1 MLPSELPIEILSQ
14 IAEHLSKKDKA
25 LCALACKRWKVPF
38 QESFWK
44 NISAQSI
51 EELCEI
57 CTIPKDSLHE
67 NPYALVKSLAVGGKS
82 TFTAWLECGIFQI
95 FSSLTHL
102 DVRCLHIQTVDVYDA
117 NRSDSFRSLK
127 EMEQQ
132 KVISFISQFPNLEEV
147 NIYSYDGQ
155 RILTFTTSD
164 IDTIHNNLPHL
175 KSVKGRF
182 SLDDIDQDTIDNL
195 QNTIPAL
202 SVTSLDLIITKKD
215 CIWSHYLWLCY
226 FNHKYPNLRRL
237 KLRLECDENKF
248 NFEEYHKRKGLVSCP
263 IVPGFTRLERFTL
276 YTNDSTKLS
285 NAFFWDFFYQSRIY
299 IKHLTYKNFAR
310 ISNIG
315 FLERSTP
322 YYVYNFIRTDFSCYS
337 LLVNLEVKC
346 RHISIDLDNLLD
358 SCTGLRQLRIS
369 RGKLHSS
376 NSQAYKD
383 KAQHGLQTL
392 ELDNTVVITCFF
404 NHLSFRCRYL
414 ELIKLT
420 RLQICGIISEET
432 KGVSIDMPYTK
443 TQKLIF
449 DRVQFYS
456 STEHLN
462 ERTKINLILMS
473 QLTEASQSDENEETA
488 GVESS
493 MSYIC
498 WLHRFKETEN
508 VNNFTQWYREL
519 SDQDCQEILAYYHK
533 SSYKKKNIGTQEVR
547 KGFGRKTTK
556 KFWEDDLG
564 RGYVE
569 WVCSPLVDNND
580 SLSRLKD
587 SNFYNPFARF
597 LPLELLELIVV
608 STTPA
613 QQSTWTSFILMS

>member
-215 CIWSHYLWLCY
+215 CIW
-226 FNHKYPNLRRL
+226 
-237 KLRLECDENKF
+237 
-248 NFEEYHKRKGLVSCP
+248 
-263 IVPGFTRLERFTL
+263 
-276 YTNDSTKLS
+276 
-285 NAFFWDFFYQSRIY
+285 
-299 IKHLTYKNFAR
+299 
-310 ISNIG
+310 
-315 FLERSTP
+315 
-322 YYVYNFIRTDFSCYS
+322 
-337 LLVNLEVKC
+337 
-346 RHISIDLDNLLD
+346 
-358 SCTGLRQLRIS
+358 
-369 RGKLHSS
+369 
-376 NSQAYKD
+376 
-383 KAQHGLQTL
+383 
-392 ELDNTVVITCFF
+392 
-404 NHLSFRCRYL
+404 CRYL

-587 SNFYNPFARF
+587 SNFYNVFF
-597 LPLELLELIVV
+597 WSL
-608 STTPA
+608 
-613 QQSTWTSFILMS
+613 